1 MKRAGLLS
9 LCPLAVT
16 LAIAGCNAAGNTSL
30 PTTMGQSAAA
40 QGHPI
45 PEWQAKH
52 LAEAACPAVGPGQG
66 QCAALVMNEGAGP
79 ATAPGGWGP
88 SDFRAVYKLPSSSKG
103 SGEIIGIVD
112 AYDNPNVASDL
123 AQYRSTFGIPRA
135 KFHKYNQQ
143 GQQSNYPPGNK
154 GWGFEIDLDVEMVS
168 AACPKCTIYL
178 VEATNNSLR
187 NLGLAVERA
196 TKLGAHIVSNSW
208 GCYST
213 GCTWKTTDFNRPNV
227 TYLAAAGDLAY
238 GSFPPAQFANV
249 ISVGGT
255 VLAKSGSHYSETVWR
270 DTSGACAPNIPKP
283 SWQQDPGCSTR
294 TANDVAAVSFNV
306 AEYDSY
312 LYGGWVRAEGTSA
325 ATPLLASAFALAG
338 NVTKHYTGE
347 LFWSLPKKQLKKDL
361 HVISSGSNGC
371 PASLQGSYLCTAGTA
386 QFETYS
392 GPTGWGTPN
401 GIGAF

>member
-1 MKRAGLLS
+1 MKRTILLS
-9 LCPLAVT
+9 LCTLAAT
-16 LAIAGCNAAGNTSL
+16 IAIAGCNSGGTSSL
-30 PTTMGQSAAA
+30 PATALQTGVEAR
-40 QGHPI
+40 PV

-52 LAEAACPAVGPGQG
+52 LAQAACPPAGPGEA
-66 QCAALVMNEGAGP
+66 QCAGLVMNGGLVP

-88 SDFRAVYKLPSSSKG
+88 SDFQAVYKLPSSSKG

-112 AYDNPNVASDL
+112 AYDNPDVASDL
-123 AQYRSTFGIPRA
+123 AQYRKTYGIPAA
-135 KFHKYNQQ
+135 KFFKYNQQ
-143 GQQSNYPPGNK
+143 GQQGNYPPGNK

-187 NLGLAVERA
+187 NLGRGVERA

-213 GCTWKTTDFNRPNV
+213 GCTWKTSAFNRPDV

-238 GSFPPAQFANV
+238 GSYPPAQFANV

-270 DTSGACAPNIPKP
+270 DTSGACAPSIAKP
-283 SWQQDPGCSTR
+283 AWQHDPGCSTR
-294 TANDVAAVSFNV
+294 TANDIAAVSFNV

-312 LYGGWVRAEGTSA
+312 IYGG
-325 ATPLLASAFALAG
+325 
-338 NVTKHYTGE
+338 
-347 LFWSLPKKQLKKDL
+347 
-361 HVISSGSNGC
+361 
-371 PASLQGSYLCTAGTA
+371 
-386 QFETYS
+386 
-392 GPTGWGTPN
+392 
-401 GIGAF
+401 

>member
-1 MKRAGLLS
+1 MKRSFISS
-9 LCPLAVT
+9 LCTLAAT
-16 LAIAGCNAAGNTSL
+16 LAISACNSGGTSSL
-30 PTTMGQSAAA
+30 PATAAQSAAA
-40 QGHPI
+40 AHPV

-52 LAEAACPAVGPGQG
+52 LARAACPPAGPGKA
-66 QCAALVMNEGAGP
+66 QCAALVMNEGVVP

-123 AQYRSTFGIPRA
+123 AEYRTTFGLPPA
-135 KFHKYNQQ
+135 NFYKYNEK
-143 GQQSNYPPGNK
+143 GEQSNYPPGNK
-154 GWGFEIDLDVEMVS
+154 NWGFEIDLDVEMVS
-168 AACPKCTIYL
+168 AACPNCTIYL

-187 NLGLAVERA
+187 NLGRAVERA

-213 GCTWKTTDFNRPNV
+213 GCTWKTSVFNRPNV

-238 GSFPPAQFANV
+238 GSYPPAQFANV

-255 VLAKSGSHYSETVWR
+255 ELSKSGSQYSEVVWR
-270 DTSGACAPNIPKP
+270 DTSGACALNIPKP
-283 SWQQDPGCSTR
+283 AWQHDPSCSTR
-294 TANDVAAVSFNV
+294 TANDIAAVSFNI

-312 LYGGWVRAEGTSA
+312 SYGGWVRAAGTSC
-325 ATPLLASAFALAG
+325 ATPLLASVFALAG
-338 NVTKHYTGE
+338 NVTKHYSGQ
-347 LFWSLPKKQLKKDL
+347 LFWTLPKKKLKKDI

-371 PASLQGSYLCTAGTA
+371 PASLQGSYLCTAGTG
-386 QFETYS
+386 QFGTYS